1 LSRSRIL
8 KFRAPGKFVVRRGEV
23 VRWQRWSRTLA
34 LAFFGCGLS
43 IAQALVEL
51 QELSV
56 RRSPGGLPAL
66 YERQVKLRG
75 TVSLGPVPVI
85 EYSHLAIVDGKG
97 FGAVLEGELNAFEGL
112 RPGTV
117 VEASGVV
124 RHRAGLPVLRVAA
137 FRVLGRASAPSP
149 RRVRL
154 TELNSDRHLGV
165 YIVTQGT
172 VRTVGVNRGGHFL
185 EIQEADT
192 PPVTVFLPYRAVRG
206 AGLAEIRRGDR
217 VRVAGIAHQYCPL
230 PPYNRDYQILI
241 GDALGVQVLHRAWPV
256 PAEMIGGFIAALAL
270 AFGLWVLYERRAR
283 RKRQGIRRLYALGE
297 EMTAS
302 AAPIEK
308 LRNLQTSIPAAL
320 DVSEVRLY
328 VWERDAGL
336 LRRISEAGAPESYGV
351 SVESA
356 RGFRGS
362 ALALCFT
369 GRALLE
375 VPDVRESPFVG
386 ADDVSQLPPS
396 ALFLPMF
403 AHQELLGILEIDGR
417 RARRFAADEQ
427 AVLQHLANQIAIG
440 MKLLEQQTLRERAYR
455 TEKLAATG
463 QLVAT
468 LASELKTPLEVIAA
482 LSEAAQSDQAL
493 ALETVRSIAS
503 TAKEAAAI
511 LARLLPL
518 TGGEQIE
525 ATDLAAL
532 LRELVDALQVQSKE
546 AGFRGDVLIPAGS
559 VPVAAPPG
567 SLRGV
572 FSSLLRRAV
581 GPGGTFSLRVAELAG
596 KVVVEIGPARE
607 TEAMGADEPEE
618 RPFSIALCRAILQNY
633 GGVLRLTG
641 QGEARRWEVELRAP
655 GYGADAFS
663 REAHAALPRLT
674 ALVVDPDPESRRI
687 LVGLLGEAGH
697 RAVPVAGVEEAI
709 RLADRF
715 RFQVLVCPAILAGA
729 NWLHLVERTRNSI
742 GRFLLVAEHAGPEL
756 ATAVAERGGRVLAK
770 PVRHGDLARALALL
784 AYPQPGTEG

>member
-1 LSRSRIL
+1 MWR
-8 KFRAPGKFVVRRGEV
+8 
-23 VRWQRWSRTLA
+23 QRWRRTLTLA
-34 LAFFGCGLS
+34 LFGCGLS
-43 IAQALVEL
+43 IAQPLVEL
-51 QELSV
+51 RELSS
-56 RRSPGGLPAL
+56 RRGPGGLPAL
-66 YERQVKLRG
+66 HEREVKLRG
-75 TVSLGPVPVI
+75 TVSLIPVPII
-85 EYSHLAIVDGKG
+85 EYSHLAIMDGKG
-97 FGAVLEGELNAFEGL
+97 FGALLEGELNAFEGL

-137 FRVLGRASAPSP
+137 LRVLGRGPAPSP

-154 TELNSDRHLGV
+154 AELNGDRHLGV
-165 YIVTQGT
+165 YIVTEGT
-172 VRTVGVNRGGHFL
+172 VRTVGVNRGGHLL
-185 EIQEADT
+185 EIQEADSS
-192 PPVTVFLPYRAVRG
+192 PATVFLPYRAVRG
-206 AGLAEIRRGDR
+206 AGLAEIRRSDR
-217 VRVAGIAHQYCPL
+217 VRVVGIAHQYCPL

-241 GDALGVQVLHRAWPV
+241 GDALAVQVLHRAWPV
-256 PAEMIGGFIAALAL
+256 PAEMIGGFFAALAL
-270 AFGLWVLYERRAR
+270 VFGLWVLYGRRLRSKR
-283 RKRQGIRRLYALGE
+283 RGIRRLYALGE
-297 EMTAS
+297 EMTAP

-308 LRNLQTSIPAAL
+308 LRNLQASIPAVL

-328 VWERDAGL
+328 VWDRDAGL

-351 SVESA
+351 SIEDA

-375 VPDVRESPFVG
+375 IPDVRESPFVG
-386 ADDVSQLPPS
+386 VDDVSQLPPS
-396 ALFLPMF
+396 TLFLPMS

-468 LASELKTPLEVIAA
+468 LAGELKTPLEVIAA
-482 LSEAAQSDQAL
+482 LSEAAQSDQSL
-493 ALETVRSIAS
+493 APETVRSIAS

-518 TGGEQIE
+518 TGGEQVE

-532 LRELVDALQVQSKE
+532 LRQLLDALQVQWKE
-546 AGFRGDVLIPAGS
+546 AGIRSDVLIPAGS

-567 SLRGV
+567 ALRGV

-581 GPGGTFSLRVAELAG
+581 SPGGTFRLRVTELAG
-596 KVVVEIGPARE
+596 KVVAEIGPAQDAE
-607 TEAMGADEPEE
+607 VTGANEPEE
-618 RPFSIALCRAILQNY
+618 RPFSIALCRSILQNY

-655 GYGADAFS
+655 GYGPDAFS
-663 REAHAALPRLT
+663 REVHAALPRLT
-674 ALVVDPDPESRRI
+674 ALVVDPDPESRQI

-697 RAVPVAGVEEAI
+697 RAVPVAGGEEAI

-715 RFQVLVCPAILAGA
+715 RFQILVCPAILAGA
-729 NWLHLVERTRNSI
+729 DWLHLVERTRNSI

-756 ATAVAERGGRVLAK
+756 ATAVEERGGRLLAK
-770 PVRHGDLARALALL
+770 PVRRDDLVRALALV
-784 AYPQPGTEG
+784 AYPQSGTEG